1 MMAVVGADGGRLG
14 VPGAAPL
21 LQRGR
26 TLRLPPQREALGA
39 SWSVGPWVPCSYQVC
54 GRIVALLASWLKW
67 TSEKE
72 PRDGENIICRLSST
86 ALKYNLML
94 KTT

>member
-1 MMAVVGADGGRLG
+1 MYFEKYFRIIEWVGEEPGWCGSGHVMAVVGADGGRLG

-39 SWSVGPWVPCSYQVC
+39 SRAVLAPGFRAHK
-54 GRIVALLASWLKW
+54 GR
-67 TSEKE
+67 
-72 PRDGENIICRLSST
+72 PST
-86 ALKYNLML
+86 AAGSRALFLF
-94 KTT
+94 